1 MSDTLKIFGRE
12 FTNVAGFK
20 ATDNGGN
27 VLTYRREED
36 TISGETV
43 YTSSTGKKYTE
54 TMIIDMG
61 NKYTYDVL
69 STYGNMEHLVNL
81 TLTGKVTTAA
91 NAAFP
96 TGSSPFSIEKYPNLK
111 RLTLAP
117 TEVTQNNESINYIK
131 AGHNVFNN
139 TNLTELVLGRFGG
152 PYWDSGGYFRNDCP
166 VPPGVSSV
174 SIGSVDGLHIT
185 AFVTENKTSAGFMK
199 DLATNT
205 TVKLIH
211 YETGEVIA
219 TYDGDTSGGITPTGT
234 INITSN
240 GTYNVT
246 NYASANV
253 AVSATSPTLQS
264 KTATPSETAQTITA
278 DSGYDGLSSV
288 AVEAISSTYVG
299 SEVPRKTSADLTE
312 EEVTSENGG
321 LSITAPAGYYANN
334 VTKLVSYADVPT
346 LHGISYDRGNIFI
359 SLDFAKS
366 GYIPTRE
373 DFPLTSVFIS
383 NISNFPIKSDS
394 DITVSDN
401 EITIPYGY
409 YGTEI
414 TKSIAS
420 GTAGTP
426 IASKGTVTNH
436 YITVTPSVTNT
447 TGYIT
452 GGTKS
457 GTAITVSASELV
469 SGTKSISEN
478 GTGIDVT
485 NYSAVDV
492 SVSPN
497 LQSKSATPTESSQT
511 VTADSGYDGLSSVFI
526 GAISK
531 TYVGSEI
538 TQRDGDDLTASGATV
553 TVPAG
558 YYSAQATKSVASGS
572 AGTPSASKGT
582 VSNHSITVTPS
593 VTNTTGYIS
602 GGTKYGTGVTVTAS
616 ELVSGSQTIT
626 ANGTVDVT
634 NLASVNVALTYSTIT
649 VSSSSPS
656 GGNDGDIW
664 IKQ

>member
-20 ATDNGGN
+20 ATDDGGN

-61 NKYTYDVL
+61 GSNDAYGTL
-69 STYGNMEHLVNL
+69 SAYGNMEHLVNL
-81 TLTGKVTTAA
+81 TLTGAVKIAA

-96 TGSSPFSIEKYPNLK
+96 AGSSPFSIEKYPNLK

-117 TEVTQNNESINYIK
+117 TSVFNGSQEINVVK
-131 AGHNVFNN
+131 AGHYVFNN

-166 VPPGVSSV
+166 VPPGVGKY
-174 SIGSVDGLHIT
+174 SIGSTDGLHIT
-185 AFVTENKTSAGFMK
+185 AFVTENKTAAGFM
-199 DLATNT
+199 DILATNT

-211 YETGEVIA
+211 YSTGDVIT

-240 GTYNVT
+240 GTHDVT

-253 AVSATSPTLQS
+253 AVPATSPTLQS

-401 EITIPYGY
+401 EVTIPYGY
-409 YGTEI
+409 YE
-414 TKSIAS
+414 
-420 GTAGTP
+420 
-426 IASKGTVTNH
+426 
-436 YITVTPSVTNT
+436 
-447 TGYIT
+447 
-452 GGTKS
+452 
-457 GTAITVSASELV
+457 
-469 SGTKSISEN
+469 
-478 GTGIDVT
+478 TGI
-485 NYSAVDV
+485 
-492 SVSPN
+492 
-497 LQSKSATPTESSQT
+497 
-511 VTADSGYDGLSSVFI
+511 
-526 GAISK
+526 
-531 TYVGSEI
+531 
-538 TQRDGDDLTASGATV
+538 
-553 TVPAG
+553 
-558 YYSAQATKSVASGS
+558 TKSVATATHANPTASVNSTTGLVTASHTQSAGYVSAGTTTGTLQLSTQAAATITPSTSEQTAVAAGKYTTGVVKVAAMPSGS

-602 GGTKYGTGVTVTAS
+602 GGTKYGTAVTVTAS

-634 NLASVNVALTYSTIT
+634 NLASVNVALTYSTVTI
-649 VSSSSPS
+649 SSSSPS

>member
-1 MSDTLKIFGRE
+1 MNDTLKIFGRE

-20 ATDNGGN
+20 ATDDGGN

-61 NKYTYDVL
+61 GSDNAYGTL
-69 STYGNMEHLVNL
+69 SAYGNMEHLVNL
-81 TLTGKVTTAA
+81 TLTGAVKTAA

-96 TGSSPFSIEKYPNLK
+96 AGSSPFSIEKYPNLK

-117 TEVTQNNESINYIK
+117 TEVIHNNESINYIK
-131 AGHNVFNN
+131 AGHYVFNN

-166 VPPGVSSV
+166 VPPGITVNSV
-174 SIGSVDGLHIT
+174 GSTDGLHIT
-185 AFVTENKTSAGFMK
+185 AFVDKNMTSAGFMK

-211 YETGEVIA
+211 YSTGDVIT

-234 INITSN
+234 INITTN
-240 GTYNVT
+240 GTHDVT

-253 AVSATSPTLQS
+253 AVPSSSPTLQS
-264 KTATPSETAQTITA
+264 KTATPSEIAQTITA

-288 AVEAISSTYVG
+288 AVEAIDKNYIG
-299 SEVPRKTSADLTE
+299 SGVTRRTASDLYGEYDYGEYSVNVPK
-312 EEVTSENGG
+312 
-321 LSITAPAGYYANN
+321 GYYD
-334 VTKLVSYADVPT
+334 KSYYKAVP
-346 LHGISYDRGNIFI
+346 N
-359 SLDFAKS
+359 
-366 GYIPTRE
+366 
-373 DFPLTSVFIS
+373 
-383 NISNFPIKSDS
+383 
-394 DITVSDN
+394 
-401 EITIPYGY
+401 
-409 YGTEI
+409 
-414 TKSIAS
+414 

-426 IASKGTVTNH
+426 TAAKGTVSN
-436 YITVTPSVTNT
+436 YSVTVTPSVTNT
-447 TGYIT
+447 AGYIT
-452 GGTKS
+452 GGTKN
-457 GTAITVSASELV
+457 GTAVTVSASELV

-492 SVSPN
+492 NVEPN

-511 VTADSGYDGLSSVFI
+511 VTADSGYDGLSSVSI

-538 TQRDGDDLTASGATV
+538 AQRDGDDLTASGATV
-553 TVPAG
+553 TVPSG
-558 YYSAQATKSVASGS
+558 YYAEQETKSVATATHANPTASVNSTTGLVTASHTQAAGYVSAGTTTGTLQLTTQAAATITPSTSEQTAVAAGKYTTGAVKVAAMPSGS

-602 GGTKYGTGVTVTAS
+602 GGTKYGTAVTVTAS

-634 NLASVNVALTYSTIT
+634 NLASVNVALTYSTVT

>member
-1 MSDTLKIFGRE
+1 MSTIYNKITVNGKTLMDISSDTVDAEHLMQG
-12 FTNVAGFK
+12 
-20 ATDNGGN
+20 
-27 VLTYRREED
+27 
-36 TISGETV
+36 
-43 YTSSTGKKYTE
+43 YTAHDAS
-54 TMIIDMG
+54 G
-61 NKYTYDVL
+61 NKIV
-69 STYGNMEHLVNL
+69 G
-81 TLTGKVTTAA
+81 TA
-91 NAAFP
+91 
-96 TGSSPFSIEKYPNLK
+96 
-111 RLTLAP
+111 
-117 TEVTQNNESINYIK
+117 
-131 AGHNVFNN
+131 
-139 TNLTELVLGRFGG
+139 
-152 PYWDSGGYFRNDCP
+152 
-166 VPPGVSSV
+166 
-174 SIGSVDGLHIT
+174 
-185 AFVTENKTSAGFMK
+185 
-199 DLATNT
+199 
-205 TVKLIH
+205 
-211 YETGEVIA
+211 
-219 TYDGDTSGGITPTGT
+219 SGGITPTGT

-240 GTYNVT
+240 GTYDVT

-253 AVSATSPTLQS
+253 AVPATSPTLQS

-288 AVEAISSTYVG
+288 AVGAISGTYVG

-373 DFPLTSVFIS
+373 DFPLTNVYIS
-383 NISNFPIKSDS
+383 DISNFPIKSDS
-394 DITVSDN
+394 DITISGN
-401 EITIPYGY
+401 EVTIPYGY
-409 YGTEI
+409 YGTGI

-436 YITVTPSVTNT
+436 SIAVTPSVTNT
-447 TGYIT
+447 AGYIT
-452 GGTKS
+452 GGTKN
-457 GTAITVSASELV
+457 GTAVTVSASELV

-492 SVSPN
+492 SVSPS

-511 VTADSGYDGLSSVFI
+511 ITADSGYDGLSSVSI
-526 GAISK
+526 GAISSTYIGSDITQRDETDLTASGATVTVPSGYYAEQETKSVATATHANPTASVNSTTGLVTASHTQSAGYVSAGTTTGTLQLTTQAAKIVTPTESEQNAVAAGVYTTGIVKVGAISK
-531 TYVGSEI
+531 TYVGSGI
-538 TQRDGDDLTASGATV
+538 TQRDGDDLAASGATV

-634 NLASVNVALTYSTIT
+634 NLASVNVALTYSTVT
-649 VSSSSPS
+649 VSGASPS